1 MKKLLFAALIGLAA
15 ASCGSPKQ
23 ATKPIAQDDVEVAIP
38 LSGPEYRS
46 DSEYWRA
53 VQSGTSTDVAMAKK
67 VAMQNARQE
76 LAATVQHQ
84 LQAVIENYGQNAAAG
99 GNTEHEALYE
109 ELARTVV
116 NQQMNG
122 VEIVGEKLYRQAD
135 GKYRSHVCLQMSKN
149 AVVENAGN
157 LLSDDER
164 LKLEFDKEQFKKVF
178 DQEMEAFSAERK

>member
-23 ATKPIAQDDVEVAIP
+23 ATKPIAEGDVELAIP
-38 LSGPEYRS
+38 LSGPEYMS

-67 VAMQNARQE
+67 VALQNARQE
-76 LAATVQHQ
+76 LAATVQHE
-84 LQAVIENYGQNAAAG
+84 LKAVIENYGQNAAVG
-99 GNTEHEALYE
+99 SNTEQEALYE

-122 VEIVGEKLYRQAD
+122 VEIVGEKLFRQAD
-135 GKYRSHVCLQMSKN
+135 GKYRSHICLQMSKK
-149 AVVENAGN
+149 AIVEKAGN

-178 DQEMEAFSAERK
+178 DQEMEAFSSQGK